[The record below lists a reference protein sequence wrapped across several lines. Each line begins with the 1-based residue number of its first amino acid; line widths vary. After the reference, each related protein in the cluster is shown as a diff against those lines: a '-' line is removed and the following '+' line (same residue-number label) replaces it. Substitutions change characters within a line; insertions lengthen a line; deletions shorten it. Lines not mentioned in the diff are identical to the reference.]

1 MPKPRRK
8 AMDMTTGSPLK
19 MIILFGIPILIG
31 SLFQQLYNMVDSIV
45 VGNYVGANALAAVG
59 ASSNVSLFLVAASS
73 GLTTGASVVVAQL
86 VGAQQTERIKRSIS
100 TTLIF
105 LLVLSVVL
113 SVAGALLSDVFC
125 RWLNVPDNIFED
137 SVTYLRIYM
146 LGVVFMVLYNF
157 FAAILRS
164 LGDSTTP
171 LIFLIISS
179 LLNIAGDLWFV
190 LGLGWG
196 VAGVAWATVLAQAVS
211 VLLCSI
217 YVNRCIA
224 YFHFGRG
231 EFCFDRPL
239 FREILRIGVPSALQG
254 SVMSL
259 GFLLVQS
266 LVNSFGSAHIA
277 AYTVAGKM
285 EQMAHLPVDSFAM
298 GYSVFAGQN
307 MGAGNI
313 ERTKD
318 GMKKTFFFTAGI
330 CIVLAV
336 ILCSVGDKLVELFVD
351 DSETEVI
358 EYGFAFLRAF
368 APFTVIFAAMNA
380 LNGTLRGAGDS
391 FFSMISMMCDLGG
404 RVIAAYIYCSFESIG
419 FLGIAYSIPT
429 GWVLATIVAFLRYR
443 SGKWQSKTV
452 QLHS

>member
-59 ASSNVSLFLVAASS
+59 ASSNVSMFLVAASS

-259 GFLLVQS
+259 GFLLVQ
-266 LVNSFGSAHIA
+266 
-277 AYTVAGKM
+277 
-285 EQMAHLPVDSFAM
+285 
-298 GYSVFAGQN
+298 
-307 MGAGNI
+307 
-313 ERTKD
+313 R
-318 GMKKTFFFTAGI
+318 
-330 CIVLAV
+330 C
-336 ILCSVGDKLVELFVD
+336 
-351 DSETEVI
+351 
-358 EYGFAFLRAF
+358 RAW
-368 APFTVIFAAMNA
+368 
-380 LNGTLRGAGDS
+380 
-391 FFSMISMMCDLGG
+391 
-404 RVIAAYIYCSFESIG
+404 
-419 FLGIAYSIPT
+419 SIP
-429 GWVLATIVAFLRYR
+429 LARPTSPPIPWPARWSRWRICRWTALPWAIRFSPGRTWAPATSSAPR
-443 SGKWQSKTV
+443 TA
-452 QLHS
+452 